1 MKAELNI
8 DLYSRL
14 SILNFQLLEDPRV
27 NKDKETQLSNLLKVH
42 QQPNNDVNHIRRRE
56 ISHN

>member
-14 SILNFQLLEDPRV
+14 SILIQLLEDPQV
-27 NKDKETQLSNLLKVH
+27 SKDKETELTNLLKLH
-42 QQPNNDVNHIRRRE
+42 QQPNNDVNHIRRR
-56 ISHN
+56 

>member
-8 DLYSRL
+8 DIYSRL

-27 NKDKETQLSNLLKVH
+27 SKDKETQLSNLLKVH
-42 QQPNNDVNHIRRRE
+42 QQPNNDVNHIRRR
-56 ISHN
+56 